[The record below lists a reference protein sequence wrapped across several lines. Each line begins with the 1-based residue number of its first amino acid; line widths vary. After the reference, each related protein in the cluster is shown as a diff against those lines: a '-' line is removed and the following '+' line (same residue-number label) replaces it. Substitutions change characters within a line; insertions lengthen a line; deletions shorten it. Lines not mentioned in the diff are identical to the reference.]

1 MHTKFNQFHLQ
12 FFKRVYKKKF
22 LDEYFMISD
31 SDFELKGQQLKF
43 KLKFFIYFNINSK
56 ISKEKLYNDDQV
68 TK

>member
-1 MHTKFNQFHLQ
+1 
-12 FFKRVYKKKF
+12 
-22 LDEYFMISD
+22 MISD